1 MKTRRTIVITPKRDI
16 LKISAVAF
24 LLILFLIF
32 SYNHGYLQ
40 KLKPILA
47 AIDPEE
53 VLAEAV
59 PWQEKKLLAEIWDRL
74 LGYDPTDAG
83 GQIAANLYFGDKDKL
98 MGVSHIVYREVEE
111 EYYWDSTEAM
121 TNWEEMKE
129 KFGQVHLSDEVG
141 VIIYHTHNAED
152 YKPSAGA
159 SKSEGQNGGVATAA
173 DVLCDGLERKYGIK
187 TVHNKTLHDY
197 PDWSHSYINSLK
209 TAKALLNS
217 YPEAKIIF
225 DVHRDAGYTSK
236 NPTTAVI
243 NGKKAAKILLVVGG
257 NHENYQQNLAFA
269 QSLEDE
275 GAKMYPD
282 LIKGIHIAQSA
293 RYNQQIHPHDIIVE
307 VGSDLNTQEEANYA
321 MECFADIC
329 AAVFKQLD

>member
-1 MKTRRTIVITPKRDI
+1 MWLQR
-16 LKISAVAF
+16 LM
-24 LLILFLIF
+24 
-32 SYNHGYLQ
+32 SY
-40 KLKPILA
+40 A
-47 AIDPEE
+47 
-53 VLAEAV
+53 
-59 PWQEKKLLAEIWDRL
+59 
-74 LGYDPTDAG
+74 
-83 GQIAANLYFGDKDKL
+83 
-98 MGVSHIVYREVEE
+98 
-111 EYYWDSTEAM
+111 
-121 TNWEEMKE
+121 
-129 KFGQVHLSDEVG
+129 
-141 VIIYHTHNAED
+141 
-152 YKPSAGA
+152 
-159 SKSEGQNGGVATAA
+159 
-173 DVLCDGLERKYGIK
+173 IK